1 MVPGRRMGI
10 DFGLARIGIAISDP
24 GGGFSFPLEMIET
37 PIWEKS
43 LLPLIE
49 EYQPRVI
56 YIGYPLHLS
65 GSQSTTS
72 SLVEDFARELAQ
84 LYSGLIYLID
94 ERLTSKSAAVALR
107 ESGKGAKESKNDID
121 MAAASI
127 LLELALSI
135 EKNTGLYA
143 GRSLES
149 EI

>member
-1 MVPGRRMGI
+1 MGI

-65 GSQSTTS
+65 GSQSSTS